1 MESQS
6 STGFLS
12 KARAF
17 ITETKS
23 TFDQPGS
30 SYLMPA
36 LFVIGLLV
44 VIGIIIYI
52 FMQKKAKAPIADIVG
67 PIDLFKPQSPVV
79 IDRKT
84 ATSGMTS
91 SYTLAFYVRFDAVP
105 DMRATATPLM
115 QWAGIWSLGYI
126 PSQEEL
132 AWTFQQTRDSAAKP
146 TPETFTVP
154 GVPLQRWTQIAIG
167 FEGRSVD
174 IYVNGTLVASRALNN
189 VPPNVASSITL
200 TPGGIMGQLASIQ
213 VWPRRLTVN
222 EVSSNYSDTSD
233 SQGRPNLGPAFFKAI
248 SDVSIPNLFC
258 PSGDCTG
265 SSPKAKPSQ
274 TWEFPYQ

>member
-1 MESQS
+1 MESQAS
-6 STGFLS
+6 GFLS

-17 ITETKS
+17 VTETKS

-44 VIGIIIYI
+44 VIGIIVYI
-52 FMQKKAKAPIADIVG
+52 FIQKKKDAPIADIVG

-84 ATSGMTS
+84 AAATMTS

-105 DMRATATPLM
+105 DMRTTATALM
-115 QWAGIWSLGYI
+115 KWAGIWSLGYI

-132 AWTFQQTRDSAAKP
+132 SWTFQQTRDSTSPA
-146 TPETFTVP
+146 TPETFTTP

-174 IYVNGTLVASRALNN
+174 IYVNGILVVSRALNN

-200 TPGGIMGQLASIQ
+200 TPGGIMGQLAGIQ
-213 VWPRRLTVN
+213 LWPRRLTVN
-222 EVSSNYSDTSD
+222 EISSNYTDTSD

-248 SDVSIPNLFC
+248 SNISVPNLFC
-258 PSGDCTG
+258 TSGDCNN
-265 SSPKAKPSQ
+265 PKAKQSQ
-274 TWEFPYQ
+274 TWDFPYQ

>member
-1 MESQS
+1 MESQAS
-6 STGFLS
+6 GFLS

-44 VIGIIIYI
+44 VIGIIVYI
-52 FMQKKAKAPIADIVG
+52 FMQKKKNAPITDIVG

-84 ATSGMTS
+84 AAAAMTS

-105 DMRATATPLM
+105 DMRTTATALM

-132 AWTFQQTRDSAAKP
+132 SWTFQQTRDSTSPA
-146 TPETFTVP
+146 TPETFTTP

-200 TPGGIMGQLASIQ
+200 TPGGIMGQIAGIQ
-213 VWPRRLTVN
+213 LWPRRLTVN
-222 EVSSNYSDTSD
+222 EISSNYSDTSD

-248 SDVSIPNLFC
+248 SNVNVPNLFC
-258 PSGDCTG
+258 PSGDCNN
-265 SSPKAKPSQ
+265 PKAKPSQ
-274 TWEFPYQ
+274 TWDFPYQ